1 MKPSTIYLPRCFSD
15 VVLDD
20 DDYEKEGSGEL
31 SWDLWFGVKAMQTEE
46 ENGQIARK
54 FRAL

>member
-1 MKPSTIYLPRCFSD
+1 MMMKKKGKS
-15 VVLDD
+15 
-20 DDYEKEGSGEL
+20 EKEGSGEL